1 MILIA
6 TSGYYYN
13 DWQGVFYPPEL
24 PANRR
29 LEYYARR
36 FPFAEINAT
45 YYRQP
50 VPEMFERMLVQTPN
64 TFGFVVKAYKGLTHE
79 RQESSEFI
87 TFLTGLRP
95 LVEAGRLICVLAQ
108 FPYSFHNTKDNRD
121 YLECL
126 RDRLAGLPVAVEF
139 RNRNWARTGTFEL
152 LSRHGLAYVAVDA
165 PRLKG
170 LVPPLAHATAD
181 FAYARFHGRNAEKWY
196 QHNQSF
202 ERYDYNYK
210 KEELA
215 EWVPALKALEEAT
228 GAVYA
233 TFNNHY
239 QGQAVVAARDLAEL
253 LGQKSSSE
261 DRIEKVDWK
270 DRKGTTEQLDLP
282 LFPGRA

>member
-13 DWQGVFYPPEL
+13 DWNGTFYPSGL

-29 LEYYARR
+29 LEFYADE

-50 VPEMFERMLVQTPN
+50 APSMFERMLTATPDD
-64 TFGFVVKAYKGLTHE
+64 FRFVVKAYKGLTHE
-79 RQESSEFI
+79 RQDSSEFL
-87 TFLTGLRP
+87 TYLTGLRP

-108 FPYSFHNTKDNRD
+108 FPYSFHNTKENRD
-121 YLECL
+121 YIECL

-139 RNRNWARTGTFEL
+139 RNRNWFQSGTFEL

-170 LVPPLAHATAD
+170 LIPPLAHATTN
-181 FAYARFHGRNAEKWY
+181 FSYVRFHGRNAHKWY
-196 QHNQSF
+196 QHEHSYQ
-202 ERYDYNYK
+202 RYDYTYDK
-210 KEELA
+210 KELQ
-215 EWVPALKALEEAT
+215 EWVPKLKALEEAT
-228 GAVYA
+228 GTVYV

-239 QGQAVVAARDLAEL
+239 QGKAVLAARDLAEL
-253 LGQKSSSE
+253 LGQK
-261 DRIEKVDWK
+261 KQQK
-270 DRKGTTEQLDLP
+270 LP
-282 LFPGRA
+282 LFRQGE

>member
-1 MILIA
+1 MILIS

-13 DWQGVFYPPEL
+13 DWQGVFYPPDL

-29 LEYYARR
+29 LQYYAAR

-50 VPEMFERMLVQTPN
+50 VPQMFERMLSQTPAN
-64 TFGFVVKAYKGLTHE
+64 FGFVVKTYRGLTHE
-79 RQESSEFI
+79 RNDSGEFM

-95 LVEAGRLICVLAQ
+95 LVEAGRLICILAQ
-108 FPYSFHNTKDNRD
+108 FPYSFHNTKENRD
-121 YLECL
+121 YIECL
-126 RDRLAGLPVAVEF
+126 RDHLAGLPVAVEF

-181 FAYARFHGRNAEKWY
+181 FAYARFHGRNAKNWY
-196 QHNQSF
+196 RHQQSF
-202 ERYDYNYK
+202 ERYDYSYK
-210 KEELA
+210 EQELA
-215 EWVPALKALEEAT
+215 EWVAPLKALEKAT
-228 GAVYA
+228 GTVYA

-239 QGQAVVAARDLAEL
+239 QGQAVAAAHDLACL
-253 LGQKSSSE
+253 LGQQSQPANQPETEAKE
-261 DRIEKVDWK
+261 EEKK
-270 DRKGTTEQLDLP
+270 RSQQLNLP
-282 LFPGRA
+282 LLND